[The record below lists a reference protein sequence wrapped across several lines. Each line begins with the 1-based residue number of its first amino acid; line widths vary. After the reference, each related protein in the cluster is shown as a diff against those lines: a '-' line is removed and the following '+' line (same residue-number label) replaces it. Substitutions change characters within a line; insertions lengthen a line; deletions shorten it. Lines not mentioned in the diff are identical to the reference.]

1 MSEKRKQAQREL
13 SKHTVLPAST
23 GPSKALIEFID
34 RWREFNT
41 DRENVHIL
49 DFGAGKVG
57 RHANALRDLG
67 YTVYAYDPFNGE
79 QDADPYTGVSNKL
92 PPKGEEFDLVFSAF
106 VLNVMTKED
115 MLEALA
121 EAEDYAEEGGFVLHT
136 VREDSDMK
144 KKVEPGGSF
153 RGKKGSVQR
162 WVPVDELTDLGY
174 ERMKSKFFVK
184 EF

>member
-1 MSEKRKQAQREL
+1 VNKMRKHAQRKR

-23 GPSKALIEFID
+23 KPSKALIEFID
-34 RWREFNT
+34 EWREFNS
-41 DRENVHIL
+41 DRENVYIL
-49 DFGAGKVG
+49 DFGAGHG
-57 RHANALRDLG
+57 RHADALRGLG
-67 YTVYAYDPFNGE
+67 YKVYAYDPFNGK

-92 PPKGEEFDLVFSAF
+92 PPKRDNFDLVFSAY
-106 VLNVMTKED
+106 VLNVMTEED

-153 RGKKGSVQR
+153 RGRGGSIQR
-162 WVPVDELTDLGY
+162 RVPVDELTNLGY
-174 ERMKSKFFVK
+174 QRMKSKFFVK